1 MRPGQEEGSC
11 RGREGGGE
19 AGGLGAGE
27 SRGTRAG
34 PGGRELRVRKH
45 GVSFR
50 ALGLYSMSP
59 PPHWGFAT
67 VFPGAS
73 HLSVH
78 LSVCPSIHPSI
89 HPLFVKYV
97 LRASSAVV

>member
-27 SRGTRAG
+27 SGGTRAG

-59 PPHWGFAT
+59 PPIGVSLQFFQEPAIC
-67 VFPGAS
+67 
-73 HLSVH
+73 LSICP
-78 LSVCPSIHPSI
+78 SVLPSIHPFIRCLSNMC
-89 HPLFVKYV
+89 
-97 LRASSAVV
+97 